1 MLCFSMQLLRPARPA
16 YLAPVKVKCVWT
28 SYDCRFML
36 IIVKTFWMF
45 AYITTEYVSEVSL
58 LCISYTCI
66 VNFLSSL
73 CCQTDYLFC
82 YISIN
87 VILLLKTSCL
97 ALFFYKESIFF
108 LALWTWGC
116 RSCVTQPATPLVSSC
131 LLHWRPT
138 LSRDVGMTHLHQR
151 CH

>member
-1 MLCFSMQLLRPARPA
+1 MFRKKKKQKFTEKTRCFASPCGCSDLLDQ
-16 YLAPVKVKCVWT
+16 PVWPLLKLKCVWT
-28 SYDCRFML
+28 AYDCRVML

-45 AYITTEYVSEVSL
+45 AYITTEYVGEVSL

-87 VILLLKTSCL
+87 VILLLKTSRL
-97 ALFFYKESIFF
+97 ALFFPQRIDS
-108 LALWTWGC
+108 
-116 RSCVTQPATPLVSSC
+116 
-131 LLHWRPT
+131 LLGT
-138 LSRDVGMTHLHQR
+138 LDTRLQKLRHANQQHL
-151 CH
+151 